1 MKTEKSPVLP
11 VPHDAPVEPLR
22 VRGETGH
29 PSGVPRSPNVKLKV
43 NKNNFDLLTDN
54 VSCQLI
60 QYKPPK
66 CVGLHFEIKININ
79 SILYPNYR
87 HSKLKLGK

>member
-1 MKTEKSPVLP
+1 MLESLRLTELGVREIVRPPWWLAWPSLP
-11 VPHDAPVEPLR
+11 PPDW
-22 VRGETGH
+22 
-29 PSGVPRSPNVKLKV
+29 SSQFPRSLNVKLKV

-66 CVGLHFEIKININ
+66 CFGLDFKIKININ
-79 SILYPNYR
+79 SILEV
-87 HSKLKLGK
+87 S